1 MDKGQGE
8 TMFNV
13 TVLKMKDIKKYVIG
27 MLVTTIVIITISQYL
42 PKMLK
47 EKRSLPQWV
56 SENSMLGCLEQAV
69 PTMASV
75 NEEYKKI
82 AEEEEITEDKF
93 LQGILKTQ
101 VSSMQGIEKIETKEK
116 TEVKEEAIQEPQ
128 PPKEENLALAR
139 KWCNNRGHYQ

>member
-27 MLVTTIVIITISQYL
+27 MLVTTIIIITVSQYL

-139 KWCNNRGHYQ
+139 K

>member
-1 MDKGQGE
+1 
-8 TMFNV
+8 MFNV

-27 MLVTTIVIITISQYL
+27 MLVTTIIIITVSQYF
-42 PKMLK
+42 PKVLK

-56 SENSMLGCLEQAV
+56 TENSMLGCLEQAV
-69 PTMASV
+69 PTMASD

-101 VSSMQGIEKIETKEK
+101 ISSIQGIENIETKEK
-116 TEVKEEAIQEPQ
+116 EEAKEEVAQEPQ
-128 PPKEENLALAR
+128 PPKEENIELAR
-139 KWCNNRGHYQ
+139 NRLNNRSNYE

>member
-27 MLVTTIVIITISQYL
+27 MLVTTIIIITVSQSL

-93 LQGILKTQ
+93 LQGVLKTQ
-101 VSSMQGIEKIETKEK
+101 VSSMQGIEKIKTEEK

-128 PPKEENLALAR
+128 PSKEENLALAR
-139 KWCNNRGHYQ
+139 K